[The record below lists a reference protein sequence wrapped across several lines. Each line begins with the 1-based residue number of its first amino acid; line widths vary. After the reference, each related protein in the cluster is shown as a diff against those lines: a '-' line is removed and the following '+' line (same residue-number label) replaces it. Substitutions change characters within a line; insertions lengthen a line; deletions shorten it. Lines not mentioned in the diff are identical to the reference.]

1 MKVHEQ
7 EMARY
12 RFFDIITSIFTIAVV
27 NLYADSAIWVEN
39 GAFLSSLMTI
49 HQPGWNCL
57 AFHSLCGSNKLLY
70 KRCAKSVRR
79 PKFRPPT
86 APTFFSQSFWN

>member
-49 HQPGWNCL
+49 HQPG
-57 AFHSLCGSNKLLY
+57 
-70 KRCAKSVRR
+70 
-79 PKFRPPT
+79 
-86 APTFFSQSFWN
+86 